1 MDFDENVKVQ
11 KLVEKLRT
19 RLSAEDLEISD
30 FSDETLKS
38 EISNALLEYYNDRHF
53 TPTDEKP
60 FEEIYAGIIVELAVA
75 ALARYWVEG
84 ENYHSEGGVIRT
96 YDNAS
101 QYPLALTR
109 KIIPLAKGVDMKWM
123 F

>member
-1 MDFDENVKVQ
+1 MDFENNPKVTA
-11 KLVEKLRT
+11 LVTKLRN
-19 RLSAEDLEISD
+19 RLDAEDLSSFD
-30 FSDETLKS
+30 YSDEILQL

-75 ALARYWVEG
+75 ALSKYGVEG

-96 YDNAS
+96 YDNSS
-101 QYPLALTR
+101 QYPLGLTR
-109 KIIPLAKGVDMKWM
+109 KIIPLAKGVGD
-123 F
+123 

>member
-1 MDFDENVKVQ
+1 MDFSQNAKVQ
-11 KLVEKLRT
+11 GLVDKLKA
-19 RLSAEDLEISD
+19 RLSAEDLGASE
-30 FSDETLKS
+30 FSDTTLET
-38 EISNALLEYYNDRHF
+38 EILNALLEYYNDRHF

-75 ALARYWVEG
+75 ALARYGAEG

-109 KIIPLAKGVDMKWM
+109 KIIPLAKGVDMK
-123 F
+123 

>member
-1 MDFDENVKVQ
+1 MNFDNNEKVLGLVA
-11 KLVEKLRT
+11 KLKLR
-19 RLSAEDLEISD
+19 LEAEDLDSFD
-30 FSDETLKS
+30 YSDEILGL

-53 TPTDEKP
+53 TPTDEIP
-60 FEEIYAGIIVELAVA
+60 FEDIYAGIIVELAVA
-75 ALARYWVEG
+75 AIARYGVEG

-109 KIIPLAKGVDMKWM
+109 KIIPLAKGVDMK
-123 F
+123 

>member
-1 MDFDENVKVQ
+1 MDFDENEKVQ
-11 KLVEKLRT
+11 ALVTKLRK
-19 RLSAEDLEISD
+19 RLEAEDLTQFD
-30 FSDETLKS
+30 YSDEILQL

-53 TPTDEKP
+53 TPTNEKP

-75 ALARYWVEG
+75 ALSRYGVEG

-96 YDNAS
+96 YDNSS

-109 KIIPLAKGVDMKWM
+109 KIIPLAKGVDL
-123 F
+123 

>member
-1 MDFDENVKVQ
+1 MDFDNNIKVQ
-11 KLVEKLRT
+11 KLVDKLKT
-19 RLSAEDLEISD
+19 RIAAEDLSASE
-30 FSDETLKS
+30 FSDEVLKM

-60 FEEIYAGIIVELAVA
+60 YEDIYAGIIIQLALS
-75 ALARYWVEG
+75 ALARYGVEG

-101 QYPLALTR
+101 DYPLSLTR
-109 KIIPLAKGVDMKWM
+109 KIIPLAKGVDI
-123 F
+123 

>member
-1 MDFDENVKVQ
+1 MDFDNNEKVQ
-11 KLVEKLRT
+11 KLVEKLKA
-19 RLSAEDLEISD
+19 RLKGEDITLEDYSVDI
-30 FSDETLKS
+30 LKL

-53 TPTDEKP
+53 TPTNDKP
-60 FEEIYAGIIVELAVA
+60 YEDIYAGIIVELAVA
-75 ALARYWVEG
+75 ALMRYGVEG

-109 KIIPLAKGVDMKWM
+109 KIIPLAKGVDM
-123 F
+123 